1 MGRHESSTFAID
13 EIPDLSGYV
22 IIVTGGNQGVGYAT
36 TLHLA
41 KRHARVYLAARSK
54 TRAMQAIEEMK
65 RVDSSIDVRFLLLD
79 LQSMASVKE
88 AAEQFMREE
97 TQLDILIHNAGIMA
111 VPYQVTDDGYESQ
124 IQTNYLSPYAFT
136 RAILPA
142 LERAAAA
149 HPGDPNR
156 VRVVNVSSSGHNFA
170 PSIGIDFEDI
180 NMSSHTGEFAPWRRY
195 GQFKLAMIHNAYS
208 LNERYKIRGI
218 TAYSLNPGNIKTNL
232 QQNAAS
238 ISGTIIRGLTFISQ
252 FSLLSTDDG
261 SRTSLFCATSPNAP
275 QSAAK
280 YHEPFGKVSKK
291 KFDHK
296 QAEKLW
302 DWTESELARFNIF

>member
-1 MGRHESSTFAID
+1 
-13 EIPDLSGYV
+13 
-22 IIVTGGNQGVGYAT
+22 
-36 TLHLA
+36 
-41 KRHARVYLAARSK
+41 
-54 TRAMQAIEEMK
+54 MQAIEEMK

-149 HPGDPNR
+149 HYGNPNR

-180 NMSSHTGEFAPWRRY
+180 NMSSHTGEFAPCI
-195 GQFKLAMIHNAYS
+195 L
-208 LNERYKIRGI
+208 LTI

-232 QQNAAS
+232 QQNVAS

-261 SRTSLFCATSPNAP
+261 SRASLFCATSPNAP
-275 QSAAK
+275 QSAGK